1 MNRRMNR
8 MAIAIVALGLVAA
21 GCSEKAKTPAQGP
34 TPSGGFKT
42 IVSGTITIGTDM
54 PYAPFESLDAQGDP
68 VGFDVE
74 LFEEVAERLDYKTK
88 WNNAVFDTIFLGLG
102 PKWDVVASAVT
113 AYAPAGSSA
122 AKTVADRLKIV
133 IFGKPYYSSL
143 QSLAVNTARTPE
155 IKTTAD
161 LKSGDRVAVQDG
173 TTGAFYAKENL
184 ESKGITLVGFEKAP
198 DMFLAL
204 EAGRV
209 KGVVNDLP
217 VSLEA
222 VKDKTDLKVVQQIE
236 TGEQYAFAFAKD
248 QGAFRDAVNAQLDA
262 IFQDG
267 TYARIFKKY
276 FPDQELP
283 SYASGGAT
291 PTPTT
296 S

>member
-1 MNRRMNR
+1 M
-8 MAIAIVALGLVAA
+8 IPLIVLMLVAV
-21 GCSEKAKTPAQGP
+21 GCSKKAKTT
-34 TPSGGFKT
+34 TPGATPGSGLKT
-42 IVSGTITIGTDM
+42 IVNGTLTIGTDM
-54 PYAPFESLDAQGDP
+54 PYAPFESLDARGEP
-68 VGFDVE
+68 IGFDVE
-74 LFEEVAERLDYKTK
+74 IFEEIAERLGYKTT

-102 PKWDVVASAVT
+102 PKWDIVVSAVT
-113 AYAPAGSSA
+113 AYAPAGTSA
-122 AKTVADRLKIV
+122 AKTVADRAKIV

-143 QSLAVNTARTPE
+143 QSLAVNSAKTPE
-155 IKTTAD
+155 IKSIAD

-184 ESKGITLVGFEKAP
+184 ESKGVTLVGFEKAP

-217 VSLEA
+217 VSREA

-248 QGAFRDAVNAQLDA
+248 ATAIRDAVNAELDN

-267 TYARIFKKY
+267 TYARIFKKF
-276 FPDQELP
+276 FPDQQLP
-283 SYASGGAT
+283 SYASGGGSPA
-291 PTPTT
+291 PTA